1 MRTPL
6 LWLAVLY
13 LATTVA
19 VAQNPPSEMI
29 CEVHV
34 NKVKPGMTAQYEQ
47 GRAKHMAW
55 HKSQNDTWSWNTWA
69 ITTGQDTGSYVVAS
83 CGHTWK
89 DFDGRDKFDA
99 ADSENATATMGAYM
113 AEETMSYYTLRP
125 ELSSTLK
132 PGPQPKYLSVIFFRL
147 KPEGL
152 TDFTNGVKQV
162 NEAFSKTS
170 TPRSTSYW
178 YSLAN
183 GGMGPEMVLVQERN
197 SMAEMAGTTTKTLE
211 ELMKEAY
218 GNDNDLMSL
227 RKAYYGNRS
236 ELLQYRPDLSYTAPA
251 AK

>member
-1 MRTPL
+1 MRKPL
-6 LWLAVLY
+6 LSLAVLY
-13 LATTVA
+13 LAATIS
-19 VAQNPPSEMI
+19 VAQNAPSEMI

-34 NKVKPGMTAQYEQ
+34 NKVKPGMAAQYEQ

-55 HKSQNDTWSWNTWA
+55 HKAQNDAWSWNTWE
-69 ITTGQDTGSYVVAS
+69 ITTGQDTGNYLVTS

-89 DFDGRDKFDA
+89 DFDSRDKFNV
-99 ADSENATATMGAYM
+99 ADSENANATMGASM
-113 AEETMSYYTLRP
+113 AEETMAYYTLRA
-125 ELSSTLK
+125 ELSATPK
-132 PGPQPKYLSVIFFRL
+132 PGQQPKYLSVTFFWL

-162 NEAFSKTS
+162 NQAFSKTS
-170 TPRSTSYW
+170 TPRATSYW

-211 ELMKEAY
+211 EIMKEAY

-227 RKAYYGNRS
+227 RKAYNGNRS

-251 AK
+251 K